1 MSQLIKV
8 RSPKWPHTVSKFVE
22 NADLVSV
29 PLAQVV
35 ESVVEVVETRPG
47 VRSYAYAMVERMVEC
62 PPPNPH
68 TLSITQLHH
77 QPLNPSPPLTP
88 PIRRSMVKTATS
100 PLRRL
105 SKQDKGVKT
114 SGPRE
119 QPVAHLPPATH
130 SSQEAGGS
138 PQSTSNRKASI
149 NLLDWHAECGEH
161 SEVTEMTH

>member
-1 MSQLIKV
+1 MSSLTSRLCQAESAPATASKQEYVATQTLLGSGHDASIGSALSQLVKV

-105 SKQDKGVKT
+105 NKQDK
-114 SGPRE
+114 
-119 QPVAHLPPATH
+119 
-130 SSQEAGGS
+130 
-138 PQSTSNRKASI
+138 
-149 NLLDWHAECGEH
+149 
-161 SEVTEMTH
+161 